1 MTRTALAR
9 TSYRSGWRCARQRAR
24 LILHCPCSPMLGTA
38 LAVLVG
44 ARLAWWAWSS
54 PTPEQYTYHE
64 DASWRSYAQRQEAQR
79 TAEAQRLRAQEA
91 ARLEQERLRRAA
103 AAASAARF
111 TARDY
116 AQAPSRPATYAGETR
131 AAAPR
136 APWPRERSPFRAPPP
151 GHTYS
156 EIDTDTDSD
165 VSDTPTDAV
174 SVVSHPHGRERRAQR
189 GVSLSELRAAVKHGR
204 KTPARNGRRGQK
216 RWRFEYGG
224 VVYITDE
231 TCRHEVPGSY
241 HPAARREGHHA
252 HRHLDAPGGQQL
264 LQPDAPDEEAGRQL
278 AV

>member
-1 MTRTALAR
+1 MF
-9 TSYRSGWRCARQRAR
+9 
-24 LILHCPCSPMLGTA
+24 GTV

-64 DASWRSYAQRQEAQR
+64 DASWRSRYDQRQEAQR
-79 TAEAQRLRAQEA
+79 TAAAQRLRSQKA
-91 ARLEQERLRRAA
+91 ASEQERLRRAA

-116 AQAPSRPATYAGETR
+116 AQAPLRPATYAGETR

-136 APWPRERSPFRAPPP
+136 TPWPRE
-151 GHTYS
+151 YS

-204 KTPARNGRRGQK
+204 KTPARPGRKGQK
-216 RWRFEYGG
+216 RWRFEYSG

-231 TCRHEVPGSY
+231 TCRHEITSWRV
-241 HPAARREGHHA
+241 
-252 HRHLDAPGGQQL
+252 
-264 LQPDAPDEEAGRQL
+264 
-278 AV
+278 